1 MSKNPL
7 FWYVSMAVTAFGWI
21 IFVLGLLLGAG
32 GAFKSL
38 WIVLALIFLVIHPLE
53 IPIGMKVGERA
64 GLEKGIS
71 ALKTLAFGLTWW
83 IPVKMGVI
91 HD

>member
-1 MSKNPL
+1 M
-7 FWYVSMAVTAFGWI
+7 
-21 IFVLGLLLGAG
+21 
-32 GAFKSL
+32 
-38 WIVLALIFLVIHPLE
+38 E